1 MRLWSAINHHCS
13 NFFCQTKQNYT
24 NLNSTD
30 LGPSLSHLVNLILT
44 YSNAYN
50 FDCRCCK
57 LLLSRATQTP
67 NSITQEIHLD
77 SRKKSWSRIQFTTSF
92 KQMSS
97 TVSEEKASRVLGVV
111 FCTFVICWAPFFI
124 MNFVVGLC
132 GQACAP
138 PGLIGEMALWF
149 GYASSTINPL
159 IYTVFNIKFRR
170 SFGKLLLC
178 RARSLSNGH
187 VQSSL

>member
-1 MRLWSAINHHCS
+1 M
-13 NFFCQTKQNYT
+13 
-24 NLNSTD
+24 
-30 LGPSLSHLVNLILT
+30 
-44 YSNAYN
+44 
-50 FDCRCCK
+50 
-57 LLLSRATQTP
+57 
-67 NSITQEIHLD
+67 D

-111 FCTFVICWAPFFI
+111 FSTFIICWAPFFI
-124 MNFVVGLC
+124 INLVVVSC

-138 PGLIGEMALWF
+138 PGLIGDMALWL